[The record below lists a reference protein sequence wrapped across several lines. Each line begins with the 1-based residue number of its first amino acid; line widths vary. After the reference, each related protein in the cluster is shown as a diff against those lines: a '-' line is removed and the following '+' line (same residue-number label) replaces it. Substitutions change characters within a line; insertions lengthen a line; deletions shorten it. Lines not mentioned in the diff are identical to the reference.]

1 MRQVSSQGNLWEL
14 FVKLET
20 NEFERPRE
28 GWKVMER
35 TPQGLE
41 VIKTQRGRAVKYKYI
56 KDMIAW
62 IRENRAGYVVNVD
75 CGDYG
80 GRLTLR
86 N

>member
-1 MRQVSSQGNLWEL
+1 MQMKSSQGNLWEL
-14 FVKLET
+14 FVTLET

-41 VIKTQRGRAVKYKYI
+41 PIRTQRGRAVKYKYI
-56 KDMIAW
+56 KDMFAW
-62 IRENRAGYVVNVD
+62 IKVNRAGYVVNMD
-75 CGDYG
+75 CFDYG